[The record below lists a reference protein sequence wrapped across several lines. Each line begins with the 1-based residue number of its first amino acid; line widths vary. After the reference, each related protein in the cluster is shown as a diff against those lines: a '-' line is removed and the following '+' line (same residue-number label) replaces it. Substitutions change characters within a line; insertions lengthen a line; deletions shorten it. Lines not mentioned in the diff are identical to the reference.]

1 MIYSPKKNIESF
13 IEAKNEEIQTLKSKI
28 MTERVTFDE
37 MEQAKTILD
46 SLKKDQVQLSKEG
59 FE

>member
-28 MTERVTFDE
+28 MTERVTYEE

-46 SLKKDQVQLSKEG
+46 SLKKDQV
-59 FE
+59 